1 MKIITVIFFTGFE
14 VISFSCEMYP
24 SNFVLWPSR
33 TLTRSSRPEDMGAC
47 GRGLLPVATKGA
59 VPLPTLRGVVIGV
72 AKSEDKLSR
81 CLLRVSRVL
90 ETFLEERERERER
103 EREEREER
111 QLQVSTK
118 ENFIGSSKKS
128 LLHRFRS
135 HYAVINAGERRGRM
149 VRK

>member
-1 MKIITVIFFTGFE
+1 MSSESVESFRD
-14 VISFSCEMYP
+14 ISGG
-24 SNFVLWPSR
+24 
-33 TLTRSSRPEDMGAC
+33 T
-47 GRGLLPVATKGA
+47 
-59 VPLPTLRGVVIGV
+59 
-72 AKSEDKLSR
+72 
-81 CLLRVSRVL
+81 
-90 ETFLEERERERER
+90 RERER

>member
-1 MKIITVIFFTGFE
+1 MIFFTGFE

-33 TLTRSSRPEDMGAC
+33 TLTRSSRPEDIGAC

-103 EREEREER
+103 ER
-111 QLQVSTK
+111 
-118 ENFIGSSKKS
+118 
-128 LLHRFRS
+128 
-135 HYAVINAGERRGRM
+135 RGRRDSCKYQP
-149 VRK
+149 RKTSSVPQKNLYCIDLDLITQ